1 MAMTFV
7 VHAQNDLH
15 VPNILLS
22 IANLDFDDLT
32 VAAFAPPIDYMRAD
46 SAIGFLKFF

>member
-32 VAAFAPPIDYMRAD
+32 VAAFAPPIRNFMAELA
-46 SAIGFLKFF
+46 SLAM